1 MQWKVKSKQEFWS
14 GVLFLGIGTLAL
26 VMSRNYFMGNS
37 VRMGPGYFPTLV
49 GIALS
54 ILGAIITLTSLKVEG
69 EEIKAFGWRAIVM
82 VTLGF
87 FLFGWG
93 IDRVGF
99 VLSMGAMIVCSM
111 LAGREFKVREAVI
124 MCVVLISGSVALF
137 IYGLKLPFSIFWW
150 R

>member
-14 GVLFLGIGTLAL
+14 GLLFLGIGILAL

-37 VRMGPGYFPTLV
+37 VRMGPGYFPVLV
-49 GIALS
+49 GTALS
-54 ILGAIITLTSLKVEG
+54 ILGVIITAGSFKVEG
-69 EEIKAFGWRAIVM
+69 EEIKAFGWRAVVM
-82 VTLGF
+82 VTLAF

-111 LAGREFKVREAVI
+111 LAGREFRLREAVI
-124 MCVVLISGSVALF
+124 MCAVLITGSVALF